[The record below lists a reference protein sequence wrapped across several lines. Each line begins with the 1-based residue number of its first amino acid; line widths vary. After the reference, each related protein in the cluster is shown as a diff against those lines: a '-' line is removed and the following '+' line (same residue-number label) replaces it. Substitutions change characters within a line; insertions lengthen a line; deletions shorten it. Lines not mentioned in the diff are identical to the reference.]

1 MAGPGSATADRAATL
16 TRPPRLETA
25 REEDGCH
32 CVRPARLNE
41 PVRSAVP
48 PGTGRRGRAGRGLP
62 RPEPGAGERRTR
74 CRAAAP
80 PCLKNGTTRQ
90 RDVDL
95 VGTPALSG
103 VWRHLPGGLVRES
116 GKSQSGDNCTF
127 TCSFLV
133 VARGKTDHHHL
144 RRCCECRTPSAA
156 VRPLSQKDPSKRAKQ
171 RANGVRLRATPT
183 DSRRQSPQVNGPSG
197 HVQRRRN
204 TQKIW
209 FASRRPGVRVPLA
222 PQIRG
227 QMRS

>member
-103 VWRHLPGGLVRES
+103 VWRHLPGGFIRES
-116 GKSQSGDNCTF
+116 GKSQMATISTF

-133 VARGKTDHHHL
+133 VARRKAHHHHL
-144 RRCCECRTPSAA
+144 RRCRASGPACATGRAAKPRRMPQKSQPKSQRSPTPGDVHRQPETISAGRRI
-156 VRPLSQKDPSKRAKQ
+156 VRR
-171 RANGVRLRATPT
+171 
-183 DSRRQSPQVNGPSG
+183 
-197 HVQRRRN
+197 H
-204 TQKIW
+204 
-209 FASRRPGVRVPLA
+209 
-222 PQIRG
+222 
-227 QMRS
+227 